1 MWISSPINQAL
12 GLCVAAMLVAGGSW
26 YSGHN
31 SAKRAGEAQLAQLR
45 QEYAAQALAAE
56 QQYSAK
62 LAAAAA
68 EQQKWYDFAQRQS
81 SQLAQ
86 ATQTLDAQAALLQKE
101 IPYAIAQD
109 AADKTNSGH
118 CHSGLGADSL
128 RLYRRA
134 LGYAD

>member
-1 MWISSPINQAL
+1 
-12 GLCVAAMLVAGGSW
+12 MLVAGGSW
-26 YSGHN
+26 YSGYS
-31 SAKRAGEAQLAQLR
+31 SAKRAGEAQLAALR

-62 LAAAAA
+62 LAEAA
-68 EQQKWYDFAQRQS
+68 EQQQKWYDFAQHQS
-81 SQLAQ
+81 SKLAQ

-109 AADKTNSGH
+109 AASGGH

-134 LGYAD
+134 LGYPD